1 MFESLKKSKEDL
13 SNTYE
18 GVKAAGKTVEKFK
31 EVKDK
36 VFTWMGENPEKVVL
50 IGLGAII
57 TAVVTGEVR
66 RSKTEVNVHVNITP
80 ELYSHKK
87 V

>member
-13 SNTYE
+13 NNTYE

-31 EVKDK
+31 ELKDK

-50 IGLGAII
+50 IGLGAIL

-80 ELYSHKK
+80 ELYSQKK
-87 V
+87 L

>member
-13 SNTYE
+13 NNTYE

-31 EVKDK
+31 ELKDK
-36 VFTWMGENPEKVVL
+36 VFTWMGDNPEKVVL
-50 IGLGAII
+50 IGLGAIL

-80 ELYSHKK
+80 DIYSQKK
-87 V
+87 L